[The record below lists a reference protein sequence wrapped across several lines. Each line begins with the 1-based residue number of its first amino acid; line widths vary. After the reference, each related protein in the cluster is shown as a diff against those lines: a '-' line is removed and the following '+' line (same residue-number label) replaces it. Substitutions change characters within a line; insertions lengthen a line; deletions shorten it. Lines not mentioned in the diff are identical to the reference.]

1 MTTSEDRAPRPQTVA
16 VDFDG
21 VLHSYEKGWH
31 DGSIYGDWKPGAAAA
46 LTQLMKRYAVFI
58 HTTRN
63 ARQVARWI
71 ERMSGHGIECT
82 THLPRT
88 WWGRRRP
95 FWNELGV
102 LLVTD
107 RKLPA
112 VAYVDDRAVRFV
124 TWHDALTAV
133 GIEPLITE

>member
-1 MTTSEDRAPRPQTVA
+1 MTHVQTIA

-21 VLHSYEKGWH
+21 VLHSYERGWA
-31 DGSIYGDWKPGAAAA
+31 DGSIYGDWKPGAVAA
-46 LTQLMKRYAVFI
+46 LSQLTQQYAVFI
-58 HTTRN
+58 HTTRS

-71 ERMSGHGIECT
+71 EQSSGYAFECT

-88 WWGRRRP
+88 WYGRRKP
-95 FWNELGV
+95 FWNTQGL

-112 VAYVDDRAVRFV
+112 IAYIDDRAVRFED
-124 TWHDALTAV
+124 WWQSLRALD
-133 GIEPLITE
+133 IEPLQRQETP